1 MPSDAVNSS
10 NDGASLSLR
19 LSCDRCRIQKL
30 KCSVPAGSSDCQ
42 RCTRA
47 RVSCVFGRRAPSKR
61 TNKRAD
67 QPSTRPPSPPSPP
80 SSPHSSRSI
89 SSSSAS
95 IRTAPVLGP
104 QFGAKNDLESALP
117 AAPDL
122 DHLEHGPWDFQAPW
136 EHASLGLQGVGP
148 YAPEYDTEMLGCD
161 WLHSGTAFDDR
172 NLFELGNS
180 DLTQWPHLA
189 TTTAAASWPGDSVMS
204 IDPAPSNFMNSNTAQ
219 TSQRLTTL
227 VSEIQQQLR
236 RLEEGP
242 WHADSACSLDDYP
255 VGTIIELSQQF
266 SATAGPILGNTVST
280 GGALEAHR
288 PGEAERNMTPA
299 VADTPTML
307 LVMCGYMWLVRIYGV
322 VLGHFHTHLN
332 SMPPGCLGAT
342 TGRRTPIGGTGT
354 ITLGAMTGS
363 ALRLSELPCTETAL
377 GLQQIHTAVRL
388 LFDVLHDIENHLG
401 PEAVMVRDMA
411 VGLLLQSGKLQNSSS
426 SGLGKKATAVREL
439 LREKMGL

>member
-1 MPSDAVNSS
+1 MPSNAVNTS

-30 KCSVPAGSSDCQ
+30 KCSVPTGSSDCQ

-61 TNKRAD
+61 TNKPIYTPTELTTFLRID
-67 QPSTRPPSPPSPP
+67 K
-80 SSPHSSRSI
+80 
-89 SSSSAS
+89 
-95 IRTAPVLGP
+95 LGLGILLRRCR
-104 QFGAKNDLESALP
+104 QHRGLN
-117 AAPDL
+117 
-122 DHLEHGPWDFQAPW
+122 HLEHGSWNFQAPW
-136 EHASLGLQGVGP
+136 ENACLGLQGAGP
-148 YAPEYDTEMLGCD
+148 NVPEYDTDMLGCD
-161 WLHSGTAFDDR
+161 WIHLGTAFDEG

-180 DLTQWPHLA
+180 DLTQWSQLA
-189 TTTAAASWPGDSVMS
+189 TNTAAASWRGDSSMS
-204 IDPAPSNFMNSNTAQ
+204 MDPPPSNVKNSSAVQ

-236 RLEEGP
+236 KLEEGP

-266 SATAGPILGNTVST
+266 SAIAGPILGSTVFG
-280 GGALEAHR
+280 GGALEVHH
-288 PGEAERNMTPA
+288 PGEPERNITDA

-307 LVMCGYMWLVRIYGV
+307 LVMCGYMWLVRTYGV

-332 SMPPGCLGAT
+332 VMPTGCLGET
-342 TGRRTPIGGTGT
+342 TGTRTPIGGSGT
-354 ITLGAMTGS
+354 IPIGSMTGS
-363 ALRLSELPCTETAL
+363 ALRLSELPCTDTAL

-401 PEAVMVRDMA
+401 REAVMVRDMA
-411 VGLLLQSGKLQNSSS
+411 VALLLQSGKLQDISSN
-426 SGLGKKATAVREL
+426 GLGKKATAVREL